1 MLVVSTWSDCQTHLP
16 LGMCDAHVCI
26 DEFARLASDDTRILR
41 EFDDEI
47 PTSAVGHAVLVV
59 KNSRESLPLI
69 ERWLKTIAASRE
81 IRLLASPGVAQRLS
95 KAGPISGLV
104 VENTKE
110 LADALFLLPD
120 INGSNPVIY
129 LEASALNPDCLHD
142 LRETILANPLTNFV
156 FSGFG
161 GKYWRFAMLL
171 CTQATNVILDTAR
184 LTPRRLRAILPDR
197 YQVARILNQYYH
209 RIIFASGFPVARPLA
224 MLQIML
230 PWFASRSAM
239 EWVMR
244 ENALRLYFGRG
255 SVMK

>member
-1 MLVVSTWSDCQTHLP
+1 MLVVSTWSDCERHLP

-26 DEFARLASDDTRILR
+26 DEFARLASDDTERLR
-41 EFDDEI
+41 EFDDELPI
-47 PTSAVGHAVLVV
+47 SAVGHTVLVV
-59 KNSRESLPLI
+59 NNSCDSLPMI

-81 IRLLASPGVAQRLS
+81 IRLLISPGVAQRLS
-95 KAGPISGLV
+95 KAGPISGLL

-110 LADALFLLPD
+110 LADALHQLAD
-120 INGSNPVIY
+120 INGSSPLIY
-129 LEASALNPDCLHD
+129 LEESALNPDCLPD
-142 LRETILANPLTNFV
+142 LRETILASPLTNFV
-156 FSGFG
+156 FSGLG

-171 CTQATNVILDTAR
+171 CAQATNVILDTAR

-197 YQVARILNQYYH
+197 YQVARILNQYCH
-209 RIIFASGFPVARPLA
+209 RIIFASGFPVARPLG

-244 ENALRLYFGRG
+244 ENALKLYFGQG
-255 SVMK
+255 AVSK